1 MASHHAYKTF
11 HKAVVEV
18 HNTRVRV
25 TINQQSNSNSN
36 LNLNCLFN
44 IGMLKARDWER
55 YTQMTRQESKE
66 RFKRQEISL
75 FVIYR
80 IHHMR
85 IEVHI
90 L

>member
-1 MASHHAYKTF
+1 
-11 HKAVVEV
+11 
-18 HNTRVRV
+18 
-25 TINQQSNSNSN
+25 
-36 LNLNCLFN
+36 
-44 IGMLKARDWER
+44 MLKARDWER

-85 IEVHI
+85 IDVHI